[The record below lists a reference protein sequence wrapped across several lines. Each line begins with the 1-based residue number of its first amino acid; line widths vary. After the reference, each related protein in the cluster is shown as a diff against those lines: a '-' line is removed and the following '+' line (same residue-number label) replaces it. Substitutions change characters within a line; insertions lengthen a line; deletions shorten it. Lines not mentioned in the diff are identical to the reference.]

1 MKSYSIQDLKPGMIA
16 NQTIC
21 DSRGIILIARGVT
34 LTESYI
40 NRLHNFKIHKVMIQ
54 EEIDSSPLPTI
65 ISPAVRKTMDTLTT
79 LFKNLAAN
87 KIINVQDN
95 AFKIEQVLY
104 SVLEKPTVQAFLE
117 IDPQKD
123 FLFHHSLRTTIIA
136 LHMGLLQGYDYLNL
150 EYLAMCALM
159 HDCGMG
165 QDFIEENTDHAFL
178 GFEKL
183 RNNLDIDMIISLVCL
198 QHHECYDGSGPLS
211 FRKVQITEF
220 ARLIAI
226 ADHYDRL
233 IMKNNSPRQAIF
245 KIVGSSGTLFDP
257 SMIKL
262 FEATIT
268 SLANT

>member
-1 MKSYSIQDLKPGMIA
+1 MKSYSLHDLKPGMIA

-21 DSRGIILIARGVT
+21 DSRGIILIARGIP

-40 NRLHNFKIHKVMIQ
+40 NRLHNFKVHRVMIQ
-54 EEIDSSPLPTI
+54 EELDVLPAPSKIPPL
-65 ISPAVRKTMDTLTT
+65 VQQTMDTLTC
-79 LFKNLAAN
+79 LFNYLAEDKIMDVHKNS
-87 KIINVQDN
+87 
-95 AFKIEQVLY
+95 FKIEQIIY
-104 SVLEKPTVQAFLE
+104 SILEKSTVQAFLE

-123 FLFHHSLRTTIIA
+123 FLFRHSLRTTITT
-136 LHMGLLQGYDYLNL
+136 LHMGLLEGYDYLNL
-150 EYLAMCALM
+150 EYLGMCALM

-165 QDFIEENTDHAFL
+165 QEFIEENTDHAFL

-233 IMKNNSPRQAIF
+233 IMKNNTPRQAIF
-245 KIVGSSGTLFDP
+245 KIVSGSGTLFDP
-257 SMIKL
+257 TMIKL
-262 FEATIT
+262 FEAAIH
-268 SLANT
+268 A